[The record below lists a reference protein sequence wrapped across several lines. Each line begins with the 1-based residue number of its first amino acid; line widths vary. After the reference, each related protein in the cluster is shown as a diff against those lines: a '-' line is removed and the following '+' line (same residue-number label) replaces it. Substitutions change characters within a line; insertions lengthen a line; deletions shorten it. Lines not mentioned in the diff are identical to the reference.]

1 MIRIAFCDDDLSVL
15 NQLSDLLEQYCEERS
30 LPIEHK
36 TFQSSLDLLAE
47 LDRGVRYDILFLD
60 VLMPGENGIDTA
72 AEIRT
77 FDKQVKIIFLS
88 SSSEYA
94 VQSYTVGAYY
104 YQMKP
109 IRKESVFPLLDSVLS
124 ACEKEQKI
132 SLLLQCK
139 KGMTRVELN
148 QLEYCEVIHRTLFFH
163 LSSGEVLESS
173 GNMEELSNKLLPYG
187 CFLRAHRSY
196 LVNLDYVKTLTYHT
210 ITMYSQAEIPIPR
223 GKYNGIKNAYLEYA
237 FQNSQVMV

>member
-15 NQLSDLLEQYCEERS
+15 NQLSDLLEQYCGERS
-30 LPIEHK
+30 LTMEHK

-77 FDKQVKIIFLS
+77 FDNRVKIIFLTFS
-88 SSSEYA
+88 AEYA
-94 VQSYTVGAYY
+94 VQSYAVGAYY
-104 YQMKP
+104 YQLKP
-109 IRKESVFPLLDSVLS
+109 IQEEVFFRLLDSVFA
-124 ACEKEQKI
+124 ACEEEQPAGLILRCNNGI
-132 SLLLQCK
+132 S
-139 KGMTRVELN
+139 RIELN
-148 QLEYCEVIHRTLFFH
+148 QLEYCEVIRRTLFLH
-163 LSSGEVLESS
+163 MSNGNVLESN
-173 GNMEELSNKLLPYG
+173 GNMGELSNKLLPYS

-196 LVNLDYVKTLTYHT
+196 IVNLDYVQT
-210 ITMYSQAEIPIPR
+210 ISYRAIVMSCQAEIPIPR
-223 GKYNGIKNAYLEYA
+223 GKYNEIKNAYLEYA